1 MARAESLGEQVL
13 RGSSSYHVAKREMS
27 EVLLGVPRRGRKI
40 QMVKRDPAQ
49 VANLVGVGVAEKRT
63 ERKGCGVP
71 AVTFYVERK
80 LPRSMLTRRLLLP
93 RSIGGLVCDVVACG
107 RISPAAGGP
116 AWTPLDPVV
125 PGAQISIG
133 GLNPGTLGAFVRDT
147 DGEVCFLSN
156 CHVLSR
162 DLATGS
168 DTPVFQPGTSFAG
181 SRQIGTVKRVVPIYA
196 DRRNTVD
203 VALARL
209 DGNIHY
215 DPGFSELGG
224 LNGVLPEPQEFD
236 DVVKFGAATGRTRG
250 DLDSIETDLRV
261 PFQFMT
267 ATFSRVSV
275 FRPSSF
281 ADEGDSGSL
290 VLVRRSV
297 KAVGLVFAVSPLL
310 AFAIPC
316 SAISDAL
323 PGIEWL

>member
-1 MARAESLGEQVL
+1 MRESLTKEL
-13 RGSSSYHVAKREMS
+13 LKRSSSYHLAKRELS
-27 EVLLGVPRRGRKI
+27 EALIGVPRRGRKM
-40 QMVKRDPAQ
+40 QMVKRDPEQ
-49 VANLVGVGVAEKRT
+49 VANVVGIGVAEKRT
-63 ERKGCGVP
+63 DRKGCGVP

-80 LPRSMLTRRLLLP
+80 MPRSMLTRRLLLP

-107 RISPAAGGP
+107 RISPAAGGSP
-116 AWTPLDPVV
+116 WSPLDPVV

-133 GLNPGTLGAFVRDT
+133 GMTPGTLGAFVRDA
-147 DGEVCFLSN
+147 DGEICFLSN

-162 DLATGS
+162 DLATGN
-168 DTPVFQPGTSFAG
+168 DTPVFQPGTSLTG

-209 DGNIHY
+209 DGNIRY
-215 DPGFSELGG
+215 DPGFPDLGG

-236 DVVKFGAATGRTRG
+236 ELVKFGAATERTRG
-250 DLDSIETDLRV
+250 ELDSIETDLRV
-261 PFQFMT
+261 PYQFMT
-267 ATFSRVSV
+267 ATFSRVCV

-290 VLVRRSV
+290 VVVRRSV
-297 KAVGLVFAVSPLL
+297 KAVGLLFAVSPLL
-310 AFAIPC
+310 AFAVPS
-316 SAISDAL
+316 SAIINAL